1 METRG
6 GRTYLYR
13 ERQRFP
19 SSHGSQPGGHV
30 YFGGQGNAEAGS
42 YQRNTRSPGPIR
54 SWRHRPRQRA
64 MPGFGGI
71 LRKLIH
77 RRDRRGRREDRPL
90 LYVILGGDVF
100 LGDLGALSGEMVF
113 QKSELV

>member
-1 METRG
+1 
-6 GRTYLYR
+6 
-13 ERQRFP
+13 
-19 SSHGSQPGGHV
+19 
-30 YFGGQGNAEAGS
+30 
-42 YQRNTRSPGPIR
+42 
-54 SWRHRPRQRA
+54 